1 MNRKSIH
8 ISIPTPCH
16 ELWDRMD
23 ATERG
28 TFCHNCQ
35 KEVIDFS
42 AMTDREVVEYLSKHK
57 DGCGKFR
64 NDQLNTTLTI
74 PKIENGFLKWKAL
87 AFGFLSLLTFKGAFA
102 LRIKPHTIQMS
113 KALGIADTITS
124 FRPKEITIS
133 GIIRDSLTH
142 SALPIVRT
150 EIREKSVPIPTNIVN
165 SEHPFPQV
173 ENISIEEDTNS
184 VDEVAVKETGSS
196 NNELPV
202 PQVEYIYLYQN
213 QSAHGM
219 VNISSEKTKGF
230 HFVDTS
236 GAFSFQTDGLI
247 NGRPIVLVVDL
258 EGYETKKIP
267 IDPDKPMQYYT
278 IDLVK
283 SINGKNSFYFV
294 LGHSDVI
301 YK

>member
-1 MNRKSIH
+1 MNRKSIE

-16 ELWDRMD
+16 ESWDSMD
-23 ATERG
+23 TTERG
-28 TFCHNCQ
+28 AFCHSCQ

-64 NDQLNTTLTI
+64 NDQLNSTLTI
-74 PKIENGFLKWKAL
+74 SKIENGFLKWKAL
-87 AFGFLSLLTFKGAFA
+87 AFGFLSVLTFKSAFA
-102 LRIKPHTIQMS
+102 LRMKPHTIQMS

-124 FRPKEITIS
+124 FRPKEITIF

-142 SALPIVRT
+142 SALPIART
-150 EIREKSVPIPTNIVN
+150 EIREKPVPKPINTIKNG
-165 SEHPFPQV
+165 SPFPQI
-173 ENISIEEDTNS
+173 ETINIEEDTNS
-184 VDEVAVKETGSS
+184 VDELAVKETGSS

-213 QSAHGM
+213 QNTHGVM
-219 VNISSEKTKGF
+219 NISSEKTKGF

-247 NGRPIVLVVDL
+247 KGKPIVLVVDL
-258 EGYETKKIP
+258 EGYETKEIP

-294 LGHSDVI
+294 LGHREVI
-301 YK
+301 NK